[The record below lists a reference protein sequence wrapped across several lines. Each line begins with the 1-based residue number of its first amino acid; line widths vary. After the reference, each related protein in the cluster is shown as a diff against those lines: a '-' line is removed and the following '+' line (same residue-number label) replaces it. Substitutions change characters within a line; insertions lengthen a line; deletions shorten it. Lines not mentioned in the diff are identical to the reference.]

1 MSIAGNSASAVDAQ
15 KAIQYQLP
23 PAQLET
29 HTAFKIH
36 LTKTSDKPIK
46 DAKNIDNQK
55 ALAKKHNDK
64 KLATTILSVETGL
77 TAYHIW

>member
-1 MSIAGNSASAVDAQ
+1 MSIVGNSASAVDAQ
-15 KAIQYQLP
+15 KAIQYQLS

-36 LTKTSDKPIK
+36 LIKTSDKPIK

-55 ALAKKHNDK
+55 P
-64 KLATTILSVETGL
+64 KLGWLFTTFGSS
-77 TAYHIW
+77 